1 MNKFFVFLLMLLF
14 SHNIFAQQPQP
25 SPQERAVQLSATTQV
40 SPPQINLQW
49 KADNGATE
57 YVVYRK
63 GLNDTNWGNPIA
75 TLPGNATSYVDANVQ
90 IGVGYEYAFFKE
102 DFSNYEKIV
111 CVPAGT
117 LVKFTI
123 NDSNGIGLC
132 CSFGNGFYEL
142 KNCNSTVAYGDDFG
156 STESTN
162 FTVCNDGSGCSEIYI
177 TIKPS
182 MIDNSTYWSLQNT
195 STGQIIDSDG
205 APGNFLRP
213 RPEYGFIY
221 AGIELPPIEDRGRIL
236 LVVEND
242 LVSPLATEL
251 SELEMDFIKD
261 GWRVSTINVDRN
273 DAVTNVHAAI
283 KNVYNSNSDLKSV
296 LLLGHVPI
304 AYSGSMFPDTHT
316 ENEGAYPADVYY
328 GEMDGTWTDN
338 IVNTTAT
345 FLPIYHNVPGDG
357 RFDQNVPPSGVV
369 ELQVG
374 RVDFF
379 DMPAFGQTEVQLVQ
393 QYLNK
398 NHQFKTRQINPTRRA
413 LMDDNIGQTV
423 GAPAATGYRNFS
435 TMFGANNIIDT
446 DYFSSMNSG
455 SYLWSYGAGSGNGS
469 SAVGIGTTNDFTSSN
484 LQNIFTLLFG
494 SQFGNWAFENNF
506 LRAPLASGQTLVSCY
521 AGNPPFALHHMSMGY
536 TIGDGLLATQNNPN
550 DIYLPYGPGLISTA
564 LMGDPTLRM
573 HMVEAPSNLQVSN
586 NSNSVN
592 LNWSSPTNETIVGY
606 NIYRSSS
613 INGTFQKINNNTITG
628 TSFVDSSPL
637 SGDNFYLL
645 KSLKIETS
653 GSGSYYNLS
662 LGILGNTNFTG
673 SGGETTPPV
682 ATLSTTSN
690 SVNSNFNVTI
700 NFSENISGLS
710 LSDFNIS
717 NGNLSNLTGSNSSY
731 SLTVSTINEGNIS
744 IFLSAQTVSDNAGNL
759 NNLPSNTLNINY
771 TTSPTATISTATN
784 NVTSSFVVNVNFSK
798 NINGLTLSDFNISN
812 GNLSNLTGANSS
824 YSLTVSPINEGN
836 ISIFLFA
843 QTVSDNS
850 GNLND
855 SPSNTLNIN
864 YTFPNTGG
872 CSTPTNIAINKPS
885 SQHSTQLNANASRA
899 NDGNTDGNFWGG
911 NSVTI
916 TNWDNE
922 TWWEIDLESV
932 SDIDQIKVYNRTDC
946 CSEILNNYYVLVS
959 NQPFNSTDL
968 NSTLNQSGVSSF
980 YQNTQAGTP
989 STISIN
995 ETGRYVRVQ
1004 LEGQGFLALAEVEVI
1019 GCSNSSGLEDQ
1030 TISFD
1035 PISNKTVTDGPFS
1048 INATASSGL
1057 TISYS
1062 IISGPATINGNTVTL
1077 NGTTGNVVVQADQNG
1092 NTTYNP
1098 AASETQIFEVTEPPL
1113 GLCSTTSNIAL
1124 GKTATQS
1131 GTQVNANAERAIDGN
1146 TGGNFWGAN
1155 STSLTNW
1162 VENAWLEVD
1171 LGENSNIETI
1181 NLWNR
1186 TDCCSDFFGNYYVL
1200 VSDVPFTSQDLNSS
1214 INQAG
1219 VSSFLETGIADRPTI
1234 INVNRT
1240 GQYVRVQLVG
1250 TSFLAISEVEIIG
1263 CTNGV
1268 GCPSAGTPCDDNN
1281 TLTDNDIEDG
1291 NCNCSGTPINTGC
1304 SATSNVALNK
1314 TTNQSSTLNAGGITG
1329 SSSKTIDG
1337 NTNGVFFTNPTS
1349 NSSVSATQNETE
1361 PWWDVDLG
1369 ESYSLEQINI
1379 YNRTDGVDQTQNA
1392 YILVSNNAFTNSNLA
1407 TSRSQADAEFFIN
1420 GLVGSPSVINLNIDA
1435 RYIRVQMEGS
1445 GYLVLAELEA
1455 MGCTSGSLTSNPTSF
1470 IQADQEVFFQA
1481 LKNDGEAQLNWG
1493 CNLNDQ
1499 TGLFILEKSSDGEHF
1514 EFFGKK
1520 DSNSELPNFI
1530 FHKQL
1535 DQTPLVGDNYYRLK
1549 LIQKNGS
1556 EVFSKI
1562 EKVNFGP
1569 TGNQISIFPNPA
1581 KNEILI
1587 NLKQYI
1593 SKNVTIHIYD
1603 ARGVLMEERNLENLE
1618 NPHPIFDLKKYG
1630 NGLHYIAIKADGQKM
1645 ITQKFIIEK
1654 GN

>member
-1 MNKFFVFLLMLLF
+1 MNKFFSLLLIVLF
-14 SHNIFAQQPQP
+14 AQNVFAQQPQP
-25 SPQERAVQLSATTQV
+25 SPEERAVQLSATVQV

-57 YVVYRK
+57 YTVYRK
-63 GLNDTNWGNPIA
+63 GLTDTNWGSPIA

-90 IGVGYEYAFFKE
+90 VGVGYEYAFFKE
-102 DFSNYEKIV
+102 DFSNYEKTV

-117 LVKFTI
+117 PVKFTI

-142 KNCNSTVAYGDDFG
+142 KNCNNTVAYGDDFG

-182 MIDNSTYWSLQNT
+182 MIDNSTYWNLQNT

-221 AGIELPPIEDRGRIL
+221 AGIELPAIEDRGRVL
-236 LVVEND
+236 LVIEND

-251 SELEMDFIKD
+251 AALEMDFIKD

-273 DAVTNVHAAI
+273 DPVGDVHAAI
-283 KNVYNSNSDLKSV
+283 KNVYNSNNDLKSV

-304 AYSGSMFPDTHT
+304 AYSGSIFPDTHT

-338 IVNTTAT
+338 VVNTTAT

-357 RFDQNVPPSGVV
+357 RFDQAVPPSGVV

-413 LMDDNIGQTV
+413 LMDDNIGQTI

-435 TMFGANNIIDT
+435 TMFGANNIFDT

-455 SYLWSYGAGSGNGS
+455 SYLWSYGAGSGNAN
-469 SAVGIGTTNDFTSSN
+469 SAVGIGTTNSFTTSN

-494 SQFGNWAFENNF
+494 SQFGNWAFDNSF

-521 AGNPPFALHHMSMGY
+521 AGNPPFSLHTMSMGY

-573 HMVEAPSNLQVSN
+573 HMVEPPSNLQVSN
-586 NSNSVN
+586 NSNSVS

-613 INGTFQKINNNTITG
+613 VNGTFQKVNNNTITG
-628 TSFVDSSPL
+628 TLFTDDSPL
-637 SGDNFYLL
+637 SGDNFYLVKTL
-645 KSLKIETS
+645 KLETS
-653 GSGSYYNLS
+653 GSGTYYNLS
-662 LGILGNTNFTG
+662 LGILGNTNFSG
-673 SGGETTPPV
+673 SGGDTTPPT
-682 ATLSTTSN
+682 ATLSTAIN
-690 SVNSNFNVTI
+690 NVTSDFVVNV
-700 NFSENISGLS
+700 NFSENINGLT

-717 NGNLSNLTGSNSSY
+717 NGGLSNLTGSNSSY
-731 SLTVSTINEGNIS
+731 SLTVSPINEGTVS
-744 IFLSAQTVSDNAGNL
+744 IFLLAQSVSDLAGNL
-759 NNLPSNTLNINY
+759 NDLPSNTLNINY
-771 TTSPTATISTATN
+771 TI
-784 NVTSSFVVNVNFSK
+784 
-798 NINGLTLSDFNISN
+798 
-812 GNLSNLTGANSS
+812 
-824 YSLTVSPINEGN
+824 PI
-836 ISIFLFA
+836 
-843 QTVSDNS
+843 
-850 GNLND
+850 
-855 SPSNTLNIN
+855 
-864 YTFPNTGG
+864 TGG
-872 CSTPTNIAINKPS
+872 CNNPTNIAINKPS
-885 SQHSTQLNANASRA
+885 SQHSTQLGADASRA
-899 NDGNTDGNFWGG
+899 SDGNVDGNFWGG

-922 TWWEIDLESV
+922 TWWEIDLGSV
-932 SDIDQIKVYNRTDC
+932 ADIDEIKVYNRTDC
-946 CSEILNNYYVLVS
+946 CSEILDNYYVLIS
-959 NQPFNSTDL
+959 DQPFNSTDL
-968 NSTLNQSGVSSF
+968 NSTLNQSGISSF

-995 ETGRYVRVQ
+995 STGRYVRVQ

-1019 GCSNSSGLEDQ
+1019 GCSNSSTGLADQ

-1035 PISNKTVTDGPFS
+1035 LISNKTITDGSFV

-1057 TISYS
+1057 PVSYS
-1062 IISGPATINGNTVTL
+1062 IISGPATIIGNTITL
-1077 NGTTGNVVVQADQNG
+1077 NGTTGTVVVQANQNG
-1092 NTTYNP
+1092 NATYNS
-1098 AASETQIFEVTEPPL
+1098 ASSVTQIFEVTEPSL
-1113 GLCSTTSNIAL
+1113 GPCSTTSNIAL
-1124 GKTATQS
+1124 GKMTTQS
-1131 GTQVNANAERAIDGN
+1131 GTQLNADASRAVDGN
-1146 TGGNFWGAN
+1146 TDGNFWGTN
-1155 STSLTNW
+1155 SSSLTNW
-1162 VENAWLEVD
+1162 VENAWWEVD
-1171 LGENSNIETI
+1171 LGEVSNIQSI

-1186 TDCCSDFFGNYYVL
+1186 TDCCADLFGNYYVL
-1200 VSDVPFTSQDLNSS
+1200 ISDVPFTSQDLNSS
-1214 INQAG
+1214 ISQTG
-1219 VSSFLETGIADRPTI
+1219 VTSFLETGIADRPTI
-1234 INVNRT
+1234 INVNGAGR
-1240 GQYVRVQLVG
+1240 YVRVQLAG

-1263 CTNGV
+1263 CTNG
-1268 GCPSAGTPCDDNN
+1268 GSCPSAGTPCDDNN
-1281 TLTDNDIEDG
+1281 TLTENDIEDG

-1304 SATSNVALNK
+1304 SVTNNVAVNK
-1314 TTNQSSTLNAGGITG
+1314 TTNQSSTLNAGGILG
-1329 SSSKTIDG
+1329 SSSKAVDG
-1337 NTNGVFFTNPTS
+1337 NTNGTFFTNPIS
-1349 NSSVSATQNETE
+1349 NSSVSATQNEIE
-1361 PWWDVDLG
+1361 PWWEVDLG
-1369 ESYSLEQINI
+1369 ESFSLEQINI
-1379 YNRTDGVDQTQNA
+1379 YNRTDGVDKTQNV
-1392 YILVSNNAFTNSNLA
+1392 YVLVSNAATNPFTDSDLA
-1407 TSRSQADAEFFIN
+1407 TSRSQAEAEFYIS
-1420 GLVGSPSVINLNIDA
+1420 GLVGSPSTIDLNIDA
-1435 RYIRVQMEGS
+1435 RYIRVQMEVS
-1445 GYLVLAELEA
+1445 GYLVLGEVEA
-1455 MGCTSGSLTSNPTSF
+1455 IGCASNNLTNTPNSF
-1470 IQADQEVFFQA
+1470 IQSDQEIFFQA
-1481 LKNDGEAQLNWG
+1481 EKIDNETQLNWG
-1493 CNLNDQ
+1493 CDLNDK
-1499 TGLFILEKSSDGEHF
+1499 TGLFILEKSSNGQDF
-1514 EFFGKK
+1514 EFLGKK
-1520 DSNSELPNFI
+1520 ESNSEVPHFTFYKKN
-1530 FHKQL
+1530 
-1535 DQTPLVGDNYYRLK
+1535 DQAPLAGDNYYRLK

-1569 TGNQISIFPNPA
+1569 SGDLISIFPNPA
-1581 KNEILI
+1581 KNEISV

-1593 SKNVTIHIYD
+1593 SKNVIVQIYD
-1603 ARGVLMEERNLENLE
+1603 ARGVLMEEKYLENLE
-1618 NPHPIFDLKKYG
+1618 NPHPVFDLKKYE
-1630 NGLHYIAIKADGQKM
+1630 NGLHIMAIKAEGSKM
-1645 ITQKFIIEK
+1645 VSKKIIIEK